1 MELPHFMQDPT
12 FWVAV
17 GTVLFVALI
26 IYRKVPQM
34 VAGMLDARAA
44 GIKNELAEAKRLR
57 EEAEILMRDYLAKTK
72 NADSEAAAIVAA
84 AKVESERMVAEAREQ
99 LAQQIERRAKMAE
112 EKIAQA
118 EAQAVADV
126 RAAATEAASAAA
138 GQIIRAKMTEA
149 KGDALIDASIRDLR
163 TKLH

>member
-1 MELPHFMQDPT
+1 MELPPFMEDPT

-17 GTVLFVALI
+17 GTVIFVGIAIFL
-26 IYRKVPQM
+26 KVPTM
-34 VAGMLDARAA
+34 LAGMLDARAES
-44 GIKNELAEAKRLR
+44 IRSELAEAKRLR
-57 EEAEILMRDYLAKTK
+57 EEAETLMRSYLEKTK
-72 NADSEAAAIVAA
+72 NADSESAAIVQA
-84 AKVESERMVAEAREQ
+84 AKVESERMAVEAREQ
-99 LAQQIERRAKMAE
+99 LAQQIQRRAKMAE

-138 GQIIRAKMTEA
+138 GEVIRARMTET

>member
-1 MELPHFMQDPT
+1 MELPVFMQDPT

-17 GTVLFVALI
+17 GTVLFVALV
-26 IYRKVPQM
+26 IYLKVPGM
-34 VAGMLDARAA
+34 IAGMLDARAA
-44 GIKNELAEAKRLR
+44 AIKTELAEAKRLR
-57 EEAEILMRDYLAKTK
+57 EEAEVLMREYLAKTK

-84 AKVESERMVAEAREQ
+84 AKAESERMVVEAREQ
-99 LAQQIERRAKMAE
+99 LTQQIQRRAKTAE

-126 RAAATEAASAAA
+126 RAAATDAASAAA
-138 GQIIRAKMTEA
+138 RTVISARMTEA

-163 TKLH
+163 AKLH

>member
-1 MELPHFMQDPT
+1 MELPLFMEDPT

-17 GTVLFVALI
+17 GTLIFVALV
-26 IYRKVPQM
+26 IYLKVPGM
-34 VAGMLDARAA
+34 IAAMLDARAA
-44 GIKNELAEAKRLR
+44 AIKNDLAEAKRLR
-57 EEAEILMRDYLAKTK
+57 EEAEVLMRDYLAKTK

-84 AKVESERMVAEAREQ
+84 AKAESERMVVEAREQ
-99 LAQQIERRAKMAE
+99 LSQQIQRRGKMAE

-126 RAAATEAASAAA
+126 RAAATDAASAAA
-138 GQIIRAKMTEA
+138 REVIRARMTET

-163 TKLH
+163 AKLH

>member
-1 MELPHFMQDPT
+1 MELPLFMEDPT

-17 GTVLFVALI
+17 GTVIFVGVV
-26 IYRKVPQM
+26 IYLKVPQM
-34 VAGMLDARAA
+34 LAGMLDARAA
-44 GIKNELAEAKRLR
+44 AIRNELAEAKRLR
-57 EEAEILMRDYLAKTK
+57 EEAETLMREYLAKTK

-84 AKVESERMVAEAREQ
+84 AKVESERMAAEAREQ
-99 LAQQIERRAKMAE
+99 LAQSITRRAKMAE

-118 EAQAVADV
+118 EAQALADV
-126 RAAATEAASAAA
+126 RAAATDAATAAA
-138 GQIIRAKMTEA
+138 GEVIRARMNEA